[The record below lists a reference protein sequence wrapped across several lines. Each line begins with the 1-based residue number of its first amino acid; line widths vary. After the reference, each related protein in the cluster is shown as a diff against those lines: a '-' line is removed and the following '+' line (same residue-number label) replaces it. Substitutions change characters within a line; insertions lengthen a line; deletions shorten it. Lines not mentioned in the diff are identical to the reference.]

1 MSEALRSCCWG
12 HWLGDSLC
20 SRCSPVP
27 PPLVCLV
34 ALSGHVLE
42 LQPRSLSSH
51 GSSSLG
57 HSEVASSLWKI
68 MAKNWY
74 IIYSI
79 MLLCVYL
86 CFIYGIKFRSKE
98 LSFEL
103 SYLDSRKEGSASHFP
118 VTEVCFQ
125 VSQGVSAFLTTGSLR
140 WSLWIPSLLWMAGH
154 LLSKRP
160 PHPLAD
166 CEISA
171 VWHMFIGMWID

>member
-20 SRCSPVP
+20 SRRSPVP
-27 PPLVCLV
+27 LPLVCLV

-103 SYLDSRKEGSASHFP
+103 SCSDSRKEGWQRCVSRCHKEHQPSLPLGPWDGVSEFHRSCGWLG
-118 VTEVCFQ
+118 TCFQ
-125 VSQGVSAFLTTGSLR
+125 NA
-140 WSLWIPSLLWMAGH
+140 H
-154 LLSKRP
+154 LIHWR
-160 PHPLAD
+160 
-166 CEISA
+166 I
-171 VWHMFIGMWID
+171 VR